1 MLKYTFIV
9 QYHPQHGLCLKGQC
23 QAIFYFCLKY
33 STWALYES
41 AKTVLQTFFVFS
53 RRSTI
58 TKFDDYISTQFC
70 PQVGPPPFS
79 YFRKIAILYVN
90 TP

>member
-1 MLKYTFIV
+1 MNQLKQFCKLF
-9 QYHPQHGLCLKGQC
+9 LCFHEDLR
-23 QAIFYFCLKY
+23 F
-33 STWALYES
+33 
-41 AKTVLQTFFVFS
+41 
-53 RRSTI
+53 